1 MSLTSVKKNCISHW
15 LSELWAPIGVALLQ
29 PDQSVGYPARTR
41 PRSKDVAKGQR
52 RGNKEIRKPKK
63 SAEAKKSVVALPARE
78 SVKSAIG
85 KAT

>member
-1 MSLTSVKKNCISHW
+1 
-15 LSELWAPIGVALLQ
+15 
-29 PDQSVGYPARTR
+29 
-41 PRSKDVAKGQR
+41 VAKGQR